1 MKVIFPKF
9 RSLIFVS
16 AVLAGVFGLT
26 ACNPYIHTGKT
37 VEAVMP
43 KHYGMVIETYKDGQ
57 FMLGGALLSKEELA
71 SHFRYLQETKK
82 LPKTVLLKPSEKYDI
97 KNPQLR
103 WFAGLQLSFGF
114 IGYADL
120 DGNLTLVNARPQAKQ
135 KKN

>member
-1 MKVIFPKF
+1 MKVPFPKL
-9 RSLIFVS
+9 RSLMLLT
-16 AVLAGVFGLT
+16 AVLAGVLGLT

-43 KHYGMVIETYKDGQ
+43 KHYSMVIETYKDGQ
-57 FMLGGALLSKEELA
+57 FMLDGALLSQEELA
-71 SHFRYLQETKK
+71 SHFRYLAETKK

-114 IGYADL
+114 TGYADL
-120 DGNLTLVNARPQAKQ
+120 DGSLTLVNARPEAKQ
-135 KKN
+135 KKK

>member
-16 AVLAGVFGLT
+16 AVLAGVLGLS
-26 ACNPYIHTGKT
+26 ACNPYIHQGKT
-37 VEAVMP
+37 VEAAAP
-43 KHYGMVIETYKDGQ
+43 QHFSMVIETYKDGQ
-57 FMLGGALLSKEELA
+57 FMLNGALLSREELA
-71 SHFRYLQETKK
+71 SHFRYLAETKK

-114 IGYADL
+114 TGYADL
-120 DGNLTLVNARPQAKQ
+120 DGTLTLVNARPDAKQ
-135 KKN
+135 KKK